1 VLELHYFPVTLFTH
15 PNAAHSIVACAGL
28 AGRGCVRYV
37 VEADLLV
44 VPSNRPRSPRPRP
57 ATQNRDGA
65 LVTALTLS
73 SSPPTRGPGPTSES
87 APGPAPSPSS
97 TVTVT
102 VTQVRYSS
110 IAGDIMICVH
120 RGQIYRNRPIFG
132 PAATMCTVQWL
143 TAVNIALLFTCVD
156 TFRPGVALRS
166 PFPLRLR
173 TCGASPAVQG
183 RAGGVPRFAMQQD
196 PDRSFRV
203 SWSSGMQSTS
213 AAASFN
219 LAKAIVG
226 AGSFS
231 LPYVCKNQGV
241 LGGLITI
248 SSCAML
254 AWYTMQVQARCYP
267 PVPRDY
273 FLRPVYA
280 CACLHVC
287 FEWMSS
293 LALSPPLSPPL
304 SHTLSHLSRTL
315 THTLTLSRASSK
327 AKTKSRQP
335 RGGKACRMSTSLS
348 SL

>member
-1 VLELHYFPVTLFTH
+1 
-15 PNAAHSIVACAGL
+15 
-28 AGRGCVRYV
+28 
-37 VEADLLV
+37 
-44 VPSNRPRSPRPRP
+44 
-57 ATQNRDGA
+57 
-65 LVTALTLS
+65 
-73 SSPPTRGPGPTSES
+73 
-87 APGPAPSPSS
+87 
-97 TVTVT
+97 
-102 VTQVRYSS
+102 
-110 IAGDIMICVH
+110 
-120 RGQIYRNRPIFG
+120 
-132 PAATMCTVQWL
+132 MCTVQWL

-273 FLRPVYA
+273 FSVPCMRV
-280 CACLHVC
+280 HVC
-287 FEWMSS
+287 MCVLNGCRLS
-293 LALSPPLSPPL
+293 LSLPLSLPL
-304 SHTLSHLSRTL
+304 SHTLS
-315 THTLTLSRASSK
+315 
-327 AKTKSRQP
+327 P
-335 RGGKACRMSTSLS
+335 TSLAH
-348 SL
+348 SLILSHSLEHHRKQKPSRGNHGEARPVVCRHR